1 MDYNEKL
8 LLGCY
13 LSYPSLMAGA
23 TQEQENEAM
32 EMGDSFRQILWTEGG
47 LDSVLKPIIYE
58 DYGTNV
64 HLILLQ
70 FFIAP
75 FDFERDRLKK
85 MEGYRKKEK
94 AINFSFIIEKEFFSL
109 SDDERKAFVRESVLT
124 RLAELPC
131 LIKKKKLDTDFER
144 LYNDVTNAL
153 SAW

>member
-1 MDYNEKL
+1 MEKTS

-13 LSYPSLMAGA
+13 LSYPSLMADA
-23 TQEQENEAM
+23 TTEQENEAM
-32 EMGDSFRQILWTEGG
+32 KMGDSFRQILWTEGG

-94 AINFSFIIEKEFFSL
+94 AIFYSFIIL
-109 SDDERKAFVRESVLT
+109 S
-124 RLAELPC
+124 
-131 LIKKKKLDTDFER
+131 KKNSFH
-144 LYNDVTNAL
+144 
-153 SAW
+153 